1 MICIKQVERKTIEP
15 LAGSAGNQYVL
26 RADEKTGTVHVAY
39 FDDDES
45 VIGCL
50 SMSVTAK
57 ACFDAIPQ
65 YKIDGIAVAK
75 NKQNQGVGFALVKM
89 AEFIALNNQVG
100 CVWLDNG
107 NSAADYFKNKDTFRW
122 RMTKKFSLNIPR
134 IIVALHA
141 PIVLR
146 IRFAAIS
153 TFDLIAEVE
162 VFRVKSPVVHKFTW
176 RNAETVGK

>member
-1 MICIKQVERKTIEP
+1 MICIKQVERKIIEP

-75 NKQNQGVGFALVKM
+75 ISKTKALV
-89 AEFIALNNQVG
+89 L
-100 CVWLDNG
+100 L
-107 NSAADYFKNKDTFRW
+107 SSRW
-122 RMTKKFSLNIPR
+122 RNL
-134 IIVALHA
+134 L
-141 PIVLR
+141 L
-146 IRFAAIS
+146 
-153 TFDLIAEVE
+153 
-162 VFRVKSPVVHKFTW
+162 
-176 RNAETVGK
+176 